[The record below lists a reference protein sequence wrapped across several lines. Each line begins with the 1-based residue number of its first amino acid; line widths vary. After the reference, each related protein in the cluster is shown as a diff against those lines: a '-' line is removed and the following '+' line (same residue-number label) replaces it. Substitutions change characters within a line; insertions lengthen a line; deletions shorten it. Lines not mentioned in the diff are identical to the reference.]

1 MICVPRPFCEGMCA
15 KLASFSCHR
24 RLQLPSLCLPLKSR
38 AFHPKAAEVFFSSPD
53 ETSSSAPLSQPFP
66 REKQKRHFQLPR
78 KSWLSQGS
86 PLCKRLFNFGKGET
100 DYFTGFI
107 LKLKQALSKRQ
118 EDVPQA
124 RKGRQVL

>member
-24 RLQLPSLCLPLKSR
+24 RLQLPSLCLPLKSCV
-38 AFHPKAAEVFFSSPD
+38 FHPKAAEVFFSSPD
-53 ETSSSAPLSQPFP
+53 ETSSSAPTLPTFP
-66 REKQKRHFQLPR
+66 NRETEKDTFSSPGSLGYHT
-78 KSWLSQGS
+78 QGS
-86 PLCKRLFNFGKGET
+86 PLCKRLFNFGKGEA

-124 RKGRQVL
+124 RKG